1 MFNEKDSGAT
11 VDASKDFLKEVNEM
25 SDNIISNLEPK
36 DNRTIDEII
45 KDQFIPIDN
54 RTQQQRKDDDY
65 LSYESDIDDK
75 VTIED
80 VNDSKDDNI
89 IFEDD
94 NLTTEGDK
102 NVTIEDD
109 FDIDK
114 FNKQMYR
121 PADDRTVEEIIDDQF
136 ILTDDR
142 TQQELEDN
150 NYLSFESESESE
162 IEDIDLNSAWDNKKT
177 TVSKSVPIFK
187 LSTDYNRKNY
197 SSKQNKK

>member
-1 MFNEKDSGAT
+1 MFNEKDSAAT
-11 VDASKDFLKEVNEM
+11 VDASKDFLKEINEM

-45 KDQFIPIDN
+45 KDQFIPIDD
-54 RTQQQRKDDDY
+54 RTQQQLKDDDY

-89 IFEDD
+89 ILEDD
-94 NLTTEGDK
+94 NLTTEDDK

-114 FNKQMYR
+114 FNKQTYQ
-121 PADDRTVEEIIDDQF
+121 PVDDRTVEEIIDDQF
-136 ILTDDR
+136 IPTDDR
-142 TQQELEDN
+142 TQQELEDDD
-150 NYLSFESESESE
+150 YLSFESESESE
-162 IEDIDLNSAWDNKKT
+162 DIDLTSAWDNNKT
-177 TVSKSVPIFK
+177 TVSKPVPIFK
-187 LSTDYNRKNY
+187 LSTDYNRKN
-197 SSKQNKK
+197 

>member
-1 MFNEKDSGAT
+1 MFNEKDSAAT

-54 RTQQQRKDDDY
+54 RTQQQLKDDDY

-150 NYLSFESESESE
+150 NYLSFESESE
-162 IEDIDLNSAWDNKKT
+162 IEDIDLNSAWDNKKNNC
-177 TVSKSVPIFK
+177 FK
-187 LSTDYNRKNY
+187 ICSNF
-197 SSKQNKK
+197 

>member
-1 MFNEKDSGAT
+1 MFNEKDSAAT
-11 VDASKDFLKEVNEM
+11 VDASKDFLKEINEM

-45 KDQFIPIDN
+45 KDQFIPTDN
-54 RTQQQRKDDDY
+54 RTQQQLKDDDY

-89 IFEDD
+89 ILEDD
-94 NLTTEGDK
+94 NLTTEDDK

-114 FNKQMYR
+114 FNKQTYR
-121 PADDRTVEEIIDDQF
+121 PVDDRTVEEIIDDQF
-136 ILTDDR
+136 IPTDDR
-142 TQQELEDN
+142 TQQELED
-150 NYLSFESESESE
+150 
-162 IEDIDLNSAWDNKKT
+162 DD
-177 TVSKSVPIFK
+177 
-187 LSTDYNRKNY
+187 
-197 SSKQNKK
+197 